1 MLALIDHAKEAPPSQ
16 PDVAMIALFDHEE
29 VGSGSAQGACS
40 TVRSVALQ
48 RVSELS
54 RTLLGPFPQVMS
66 DALQR
71 VSSCFAPDERHASVE
86 ALSKTARRSFLMAA
100 DLAHAVHPNYA
111 EKHEKARAAESTGAW
126 PPFTPHVSGWCV
138 IRSAPCLPLSISRG
152 EGVPHFLF
160 VCLQEHAPKLNS
172 GTVIKSNDNQRYA
185 TNDATGFVVR
195 DRAEIEPR

>member
-1 MLALIDHAKEAPPSQ
+1 MSDTP
-16 PDVAMIALFDHEE
+16 
-29 VGSGSAQGACS
+29 
-40 TVRSVALQ
+40 Q

-54 RTLLGPFPQVMS
+54 RTLGPFPQVMS

-160 VCLQEHAPKLNS
+160 VCLQEHAPKLNI

-195 DRAEIEPR
+195 DLAEI